1 MPRSTTLIAVIV
13 MFVGPALAEG
23 PYGAIAYSPEFDNS
37 AAVADQP
44 TEQAAEDAALK
55 SCRDETKSK
64 PDSCQVPLWF
74 KSACGA
80 LARDANSDS
89 WGTGWGGT
97 QKIATSWAIKTCQQY
112 GGKECK
118 LKVAVC
124 SPGGA
129 ATIPNN

>member
-1 MPRSTTLIAVIV
+1 MLRGATLIATLIMVA
-13 MFVGPALAEG
+13 GPVLAAG
-23 PYGAIAYSPEFDNS
+23 PYGAIAYSPDLDNS

-44 TEQAAEDAALK
+44 TQQSAEDAALK
-55 SCRDETKSK
+55 SCRDETKSN
-64 PDSCQVPLWF
+64 PDSCQSALWF
-74 KSACGA
+74 KGACGA
-80 LARDANSDS
+80 LAKDAGGSA

-97 QKIATSWAIKTCQQY
+97 QKIATTWAIKVCQQY
-112 GGKECK
+112 GGKDCQ